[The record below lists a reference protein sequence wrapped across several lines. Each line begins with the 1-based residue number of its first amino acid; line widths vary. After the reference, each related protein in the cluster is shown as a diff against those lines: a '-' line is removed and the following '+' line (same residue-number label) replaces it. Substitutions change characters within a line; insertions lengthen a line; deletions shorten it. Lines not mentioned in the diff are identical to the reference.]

1 MKSMIKLLA
10 ALALAPLLALASEG
24 ENIKLDKA
32 PIDLANQASLQRGAR
47 TFVNYCLNC
56 HSANYMRYSRLQDL
70 GLTDEEIKNNLL
82 FTREKVG
89 ETMTIAMSKEDAKS
103 WFGAAPPDLSVI
115 ARSRGPDWLFTYLR
129 SFYRD
134 DSRPTGWNNMVFDKV
149 GMPNVL
155 ATLQGE
161 QIAHFRVEKDH
172 EGNDQQVFDR
182 FELVIPGSV
191 SLAQYDAM
199 VGDLVNYL
207 AWMGEPAKEKR
218 MTTGIFVLLFL
229 GIFFV
234 VAYYLKKEFWKDVH

>member
-182 FELVIPGSV
+182 FELVKPGSV